1 MATVCVKLIE
11 SPEELSKIKKEE
23 EEGTNNDEP
32 IKIAI
37 KETDG
42 KYTVKNSRD
51 VENFVEN
58 SMYVQMP
65 GPNVARDA
73 NLSSRAAGRDELGR
87 PGAGELGAGELGEE
101 KPVDPNAAE
110 EKESKEEEFDRKWER
125 IEREEESDFIRYNEL
140 HNKEKLSPDE
150 QTELVRIQR
159 ENTTFVPPV
168 ATAAPAPAPAPA
180 TQGVLDIENLS
191 ETELKNKLSETELK
205 NKSDELK
212 RQSKELRQKLKD
224 PKLTE
229 GDLENMRK
237 QQTAISNVF
246 VKVANVLADIKTER
260 DKTKR
265 DATKDKI
272 KPSAAGDGPNREEI
286 ENSITELEDNVAN
299 LESDYEVLN
308 NELKNVT
315 DPNKIEEINNAIEEI
330 KEKREKLYEEIGK
343 KDILI
348 NPPSKKKT
356 NKKNTAPAA
365 GAGAGAPDYTYLS
378 NMQNIVNIQE
388 NEKRNRNRNRG
399 GKSSRKGR
407 KYTRKGRKSSK
418 NGGKT
423 AKRGRKGKGSRR
435 SKK

>member
-125 IEREEESDFIRYNEL
+125 IKREEESDFIRYNEL

-180 TQGVLDIENLS
+180 SQGVLDIENLS

-212 RQSKELRQKLKD
+212 TQSKELRQKLKD
-224 PKLTE
+224 PDLLSE

-237 QQTAISNVF
+237 KQAAISNDF

-260 DKTKR
+260 DTTKR

-286 ENSITELEDNVAN
+286 ENSIQELEDKIAG
-299 LESDYEVLN
+299 LQSDYEVLN
-308 NELKNVT
+308 ESLKKKNNP
-315 DPNKIEEINNAIEEI
+315 DKIEEINETIKDIEKQMEELH
-330 KEKREKLYEEIGK
+330 KEIGK
-343 KDILI
+343 KQGLI
-348 NPPSKKKT
+348 GQLPT
-356 NKKNTAPAA
+356 KKNTGAA
-365 GAGAGAPDYTYLS
+365 TNTIDNTYLS
-378 NMQNIVNIQE
+378 NMQNIVNIQR
-388 NEKRNRNRNRG
+388 KRNRG